1 VPGDEN
7 LVMTSTA
14 IASISPRPARY
25 AAAPRHTDG
34 LWRALAVAV
43 QDSDDDPVDTRR
55 RLAALRLNQ
64 AFASTSDFSRAAG

>member
-1 VPGDEN
+1 
-7 LVMTSTA
+7 MTSTA
-14 IASISPRPARY
+14 CASISPRPARY

-43 QDSDDDPVDTRR
+43 QNSDDDPVDTRR

-64 AFASTSDFSRAAG
+64 AFASIGDFDRIAG